1 MRWNGIRWNKIAK
14 ASHAMDWPENL
25 TDLIKEQV
33 GAPIGVA
40 SNPTIPGNRYNLAG
54 KANNGIEPISRQRTK
69 SQLKILF

>member
-1 MRWNGIRWNKIAK
+1 
-14 ASHAMDWPENL
+14 MDWPENL

-69 SQLKILF
+69 SQLSMFPV